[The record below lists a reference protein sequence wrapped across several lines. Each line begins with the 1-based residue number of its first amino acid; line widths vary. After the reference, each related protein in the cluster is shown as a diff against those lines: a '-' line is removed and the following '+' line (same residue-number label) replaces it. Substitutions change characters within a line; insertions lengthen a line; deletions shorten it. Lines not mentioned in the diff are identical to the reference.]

1 MRKLK
6 KRLLSAACLLV
17 PVFAEAQNTCR
28 EVVGYYAGWQWYDRN
43 KLMNPKSVPYKKYSI
58 LNYAFFQPQSDGS
71 IKISDPWG
79 DKNQLLGPINWATAP
94 AGYDTQYDFGNP
106 AYHQPNQRLSDYA
119 HQGGCKL
126 LVSVGGW
133 TYSANFPGI
142 AANAAYR
149 AKFAHD
155 CVQMV
160 ELYGLDG
167 VDVDWEYPSGNTEKQ
182 NFTILLRQVRDS
194 LDALESRRSVELMLT
209 IAVGAA
215 PARMLDVEWSAVTGL
230 VDIVNL
236 MSYDYYGSWDK
247 LNSHNAPLYPVKTA
261 GQPGFSVSESVNNLL
276 AKGVPANKI
285 TAGVAFY
292 GRSQTSATKPALYAA
307 STGNADLVNFAA
319 DEGTPLYYNILKAL
333 PNFEAYWDSTAAVPY
348 LIGKQANTFVSYDD
362 EQSMEQKA
370 LFVNSKNLRGVIIWE
385 ISGDMIESTVTPG
398 TIERTPLVDRLNTV
412 FCSGSTSSN
421 HAIVPLLAVYPNPT
435 GADGVVYVRGL
446 QQESVLCRVFN
457 PQGQM
462 VKQDFMSRS
471 GQYAFNLSELKRGCY
486 WMQFHTDAGT
496 VLLKLIR

>member
-1 MRKLK
+1 MRKL

-58 LNYAFFQPQSDGS
+58 LNYAFFQPQANGT

-126 LVSVGGW
+126 LVSIGGW
-133 TYSANFPGI
+133 TYSTNFPAI
-142 AANAAYR
+142 AASAVYR
-149 AKFAHD
+149 SNFAHD
-155 CVQMV
+155 CIRMV

-167 VDVDWEYPSGNTEKQ
+167 VDIDWEYPSGNTEKQ

-209 IAVGAA
+209 IAVAAA
-215 PARMLDVEWSAVTGL
+215 PARMLDVDWNAVTGL

-236 MSYDYYGSWDK
+236 MSYDYYGNWDK
-247 LNSHNAPLYPVKTA
+247 LNSHNAPLYPVKTG

-276 AKGVPANKI
+276 AKGVPANKL

-292 GRSQTSATKPALYAA
+292 GRSQTSASKPALYAA
-307 STGNADLVNFAA
+307 STGNPDLVNFAA
-319 DEGTPLYYNILKAL
+319 DEGTPLYYNVLKAL
-333 PNFEAYWDSTAAVPY
+333 PNFEEFWDSAAAVPY
-348 LIGKQANTFVSYDD
+348 LIGKQANTFVSYDN

-370 LFVNSKNLRGVIIWE
+370 LFVNSKNLRGVIVWE

-398 TIERTPLVDRLNTV
+398 TIERTPLMDKLNTV
-412 FCSGSTSSN
+412 FCSGSTQVKKPEMQN
-421 HAIVPLLAVYPNPT
+421 ITFHPNPA
-435 GADGVVYVRGL
+435 GAEGVVYFDGFK
-446 QQESVLCRVFN
+446 QEQVLCFVYNLHGRLVRKVILQRDSN
-457 PQGQM
+457 YEL
-462 VKQDFMSRS
+462 R
-471 GQYAFNLSELKRGCY
+471 LSELNNGY
-486 WMQFHTDAGT
+486 Y
-496 VLLKLIR
+496 VVSLKSEYGELKMKVMR